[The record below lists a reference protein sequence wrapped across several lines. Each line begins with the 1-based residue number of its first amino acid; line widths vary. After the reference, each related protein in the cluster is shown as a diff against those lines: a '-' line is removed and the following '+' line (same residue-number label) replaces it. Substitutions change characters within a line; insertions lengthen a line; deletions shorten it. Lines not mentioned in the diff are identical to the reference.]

1 MRVTEQQLRTVVL
14 AQAIE
19 HVDTERTLIG
29 QAEIDDATRSAIA
42 AARERGVQRVDVGD
56 IVLDR
61 TAAIVARASG
71 RDAAIAALERP
82 SVRLQWLARALPL
95 AALLLGLAIDRIA
108 NAHRVDLLS
117 APLLLVLAWNLAL
130 YCLLAYRAARPPTG
144 GERVMRAMPALC
156 HWVCAPSAR
165 AGRRSLTARIAAQ
178 FHQRWFAHTAG
189 LFAQRTS
196 GVLHLCAAAWAA
208 GIASSLL
215 LRGLVVRYQF
225 GWESTFLDAGHVH
238 AIVTVLF
245 WPLTALVGLAPF
257 SLQDIAATQDFAGE
271 GVAGSRWVWMYV
283 GLLALVVV
291 LPRLALVAWA
301 RWQQARLT
309 RSLRIDPQDSA
320 FDTVRQGMPSD
331 ILVGLQSSDAAQATA
346 LHGIV
351 AWHAQQGGV
360 HSAQGDRLRFV
371 DAAGTADSQPV
382 DAVLAWGSVPG
393 GAPVPPAWQAAPLL
407 ELRWQEFA
415 ESWVLEPALFD
426 RLGALLPRHQP
437 ALGRL
442 RQAWV
447 ARNEERF
454 ETSLQALA
462 QHLRA
467 VASLSAGGGANDHAA
482 RYAQQVQALDAVLWS
497 LHGHGAVP
505 QGPAPSGPHGV
516 PARKA
521 DGTAMVLGTSAGA
534 AAGAAAGAKVG
545 ALIDIGSGGMTLG
558 AGTALGALLGGTTAW
573 VLRSFQKKGAAEEV
587 LRHIAEA
594 ACTRYLVIA
603 HQARVPVQES
613 ARLAERWCAEVTA
626 TVAVHGAAL
635 DGALKAGPAPAD
647 PLLPLLRSMLQGVLR
662 RSFRPA
668 AQGGA

>member
-351 AWHAQQGGV
+351 AWHAQQGWCTVRRVIAFASLTPPEPPTASRSMRYWPGAACRV
-360 HSAQGDRLRFV
+360 AHLFPLPGRQRPCWNCAGRSSPRAGCWSRRCSTAWAPCCPGTSRRWGGCARPGWRAMKSALKHRCRPWRS
-371 DAAGTADSQPV
+371 TC
-382 DAVLAWGSVPG
+382 
-393 GAPVPPAWQAAPLL
+393 
-407 ELRWQEFA
+407 
-415 ESWVLEPALFD
+415 
-426 RLGALLPRHQP
+426 ALLPASARVGARMTMPRAMRSRCRRLMPCCGRSMGMVPCHKGRRLLAPMGCQRARRMERRWSLAHPP
-437 ALGRL
+437 APP
-442 RQAWV
+442 
-447 ARNEERF
+447 
-454 ETSLQALA
+454 QAL
-462 QHLRA
+462 R
-467 VASLSAGGGANDHAA
+467 
-482 RYAQQVQALDAVLWS
+482 
-497 LHGHGAVP
+497 
-505 QGPAPSGPHGV
+505 
-516 PARKA
+516 
-521 DGTAMVLGTSAGA
+521 
-534 AAGAAAGAKVG
+534 
-545 ALIDIGSGGMTLG
+545 
-558 AGTALGALLGGTTAW
+558 
-573 VLRSFQKKGAAEEV
+573 
-587 LRHIAEA
+587 
-594 ACTRYLVIA
+594 
-603 HQARVPVQES
+603 RVP
-613 ARLAERWCAEVTA
+613 RLER
-626 TVAVHGAAL
+626 
-635 DGALKAGPAPAD
+635 
-647 PLLPLLRSMLQGVLR
+647 
-662 RSFRPA
+662 
-668 AQGGA
+668 